1 MTLERTKDYRRVKN
15 ITDQNPIDEQVE
27 WQLVISSRYIYLVEN
42 DGEKDVG
49 VWCFEP
55 YEGRYLM
62 HTAMTKDCRG
72 KKAIDSGLNAIGWLF
87 ENSEVDAILAPVPK
101 RLRHAQIIP
110 RRGGLKVHHEDDR
123 IRTYIMTRDMYRDKQ
138 ERLN

>member
-1 MTLERTKDYRRVKN
+1 MTLERTQDYRRVKRV
-15 ITDQNPIDEQVE
+15 TDANPMQDRDE
-27 WQLVISSRYIYLVEN
+27 WNLVISSRYIYLVEN

-55 YEGRYLM
+55 HEDVYLM

-110 RRGGLKVHHEDDR
+110 RRAGLKVYDDDGR
-123 IRTYIMTRDMYRDKQ
+123 IRTYIMTRDMYREKQ